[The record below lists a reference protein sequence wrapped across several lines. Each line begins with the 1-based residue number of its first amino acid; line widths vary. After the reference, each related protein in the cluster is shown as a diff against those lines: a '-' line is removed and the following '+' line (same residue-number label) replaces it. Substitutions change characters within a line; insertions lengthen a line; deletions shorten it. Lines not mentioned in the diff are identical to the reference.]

1 MLRIENLSKA
11 FDGHML
17 FEGVSLTAKSGEIVA
32 LTGPSG
38 IGKTTFI
45 RCVNFLERPDSGR
58 VTVDDLTLDARTA
71 TRRDICLLC
80 TRCGMVFQDYALF
93 KHRTAL
99 QNVMEAQLAVLR
111 RSRTEARERAL
122 LELERVGMAGYAD
135 RYPAQLSGGQQQRV
149 AIARATAMD
158 PSVLLM
164 DEPTSALDLELTDGV
179 AALVRGAA
187 DARRTVIVVT
197 HEAAFARK
205 VADRILM
212 MKDGKLTDA

>member
-1 MLRIENLSKA
+1 MLRVENLTKA
-11 FDGHML
+11 FDGHVL

-71 TRRDICLLC
+71 TRQDICLLC